1 MAIVVTEQDKH
12 ILTLVSKGEAKSY
25 NTVYGNKEI
34 PLNEMLLAE
43 VLRWQ
48 NELIAKKDPRSS
60 SAVGKYQ
67 FMRDTL
73 FGKPSA
79 PGGVVKLLGID
90 PTQTRMTPDVQ
101 DALILRLLKQ
111 QYKLDQYKAKSLGG
125 SEKENAEQ
133 FCLALSKCFASI
145 PVPFNTRG
153 AKREVTKGQSYHAGV
168 GSNKSSHNPD
178 TMVAQLVDIRTGGA
192 GATVKTVEVANG
204 SVNGSN
210 ASSPT
215 GESPK
220 AQIDNFATGGG
231 TQPGKRPTG
240 DGAPNAAD
248 RKGLPPADNVYV
260 YEIIDPLDDRYDFRT
275 GKKVTDI
282 TLLGTSSV
290 AAYNQANSATAANTP
305 ASQLGVAPAEGV
317 ADVNNWTEEEVLG
330 LLNTRDQ
337 VATRPGRYSDVFRD
351 PYDPAALL
359 TVPGRIPPAPVQGST
374 PNRAQPND
382 GLAGRNDPTSTLPSP
397 RPAPDSVPNSV
408 PGSTAPLDSASTEQ
422 TNKRDQTFKLQR
434 DIDAQKRT
442 IEVTLA
448 QMRTVYINQGNI
460 YGSELQTDLVNAKT
474 ELRQAQI
481 LGDTARAF
489 NAQTLISTIEYKLS
503 RGSPYGL
510 STNELQNKTSNNSAY
525 SSLLSTV
532 QASLQTINNIKSQAS
547 SLSIDLAGANYSSN
561 LSAVPATV
569 SFF

>member
-1 MAIVVTEQDKH
+1 MAIVVTQQDKH

-25 NTVYGNKEI
+25 NTVYGGKEI
-34 PLNEMLLAE
+34 PLNQMLLAE
-43 VLRWQ
+43 VIKWQ
-48 NELIAKKDPRSS
+48 TDVVNRGSKS

-67 FMRDTL
+67 FIKKTL
-73 FGKPSA
+73 IACIKII
-79 PGGVVKLLGID
+79 GVD

-101 DALILRLLKQ
+101 DALILGVLKQ
-111 QYKLDQYKAKSLGG
+111 SRKLNQYKAKSLGG

-133 FCLALSKCFASI
+133 FCLQLAKEFASI
-145 PVPFNTRG
+145 PVPINTQG
-153 AKREVTKGQSYHAGV
+153 ANRAVSKGQSFYAGD
-168 GSNKSSHNPD
+168 GLNKSSHNPD
-178 TMVAQLVDIRTGGA
+178 SMVAQLVDIRTGGP
-192 GATVKTVEVANG
+192 GTNVKTVEVDNG

-210 ASSPT
+210 ATSPT

-220 AQIDNFATGGG
+220 AQIENFATGGG
-231 TQPGKRPTG
+231 TQPGRRPTG

-317 ADVNNWTEEEVLG
+317 ADVNNWTEEEILG

-337 VATRPGRYSDVFRD
+337 VATQPGRYSDVFRD
-351 PYDPAALL
+351 PYDPASLL

-382 GLAGRNDPTSTLPSP
+382 GLAGRNDPGSTLPSP
-397 RPAPDSVPNSV
+397 RPAPGLAPNSV
-408 PGSTAPLDSASTEQ
+408 PGSTAPLDQASTEQ

-434 DIDAQKRT
+434 DIDAQKRN

-448 QMRTVYINQGNI
+448 QMRKVYINQGNI

-474 ELRQAQI
+474 ELKQAQI
-481 LGDTARAF
+481 LGDSTRAF

-510 STNELQNKTSNNSAY
+510 STNELQSKTSNNSAY
-525 SSLLSTV
+525 RSLLSTV
-532 QASLQTINNIKSQAS
+532 QASLQTIDNIKSQAS